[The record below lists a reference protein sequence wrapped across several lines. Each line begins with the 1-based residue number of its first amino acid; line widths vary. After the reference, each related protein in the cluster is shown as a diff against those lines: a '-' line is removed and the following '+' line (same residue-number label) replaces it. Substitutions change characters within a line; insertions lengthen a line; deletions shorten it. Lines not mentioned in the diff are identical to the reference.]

1 MTNSKIVNVSRRN
14 FLKAGVLA
22 GAGLTLGVYFPSL
35 LATESGKTLLGL
47 HQPGSKAI
55 DPQTFAPNAFVRIDP
70 DNTVTVVAKH
80 LEMGQGTYTGLS
92 TLIAEELDAAWDQVQ
107 VVAAPANAQLYNNL
121 LWGPMQGTGGSTAM
135 ANSFMQMRKAGAAA
149 REMLVAAAAEQWS
162 VPAAEIDV
170 RDGVVRHKASGKQAP
185 FGDLAE
191 LAANQPVPEEPI
203 LKEPSEFRLIGT
215 RVPRKDSLDKTN
227 GTARFTQDVHL
238 EGMLTACVA
247 RPPRF
252 GATVKSVD
260 ASKAKAIKGVVDVV
274 AFPTGVAVLADNT
287 WTAWQG
293 RDALQVQWD
302 ESDAFKMS
310 SDAMM
315 AEYRKLADKPGA
327 SARKD
332 GDAAAAME
340 KAAKKVQ
347 ATYEFPYLA
356 HAAMEPLNCVVQVTD
371 QGCEIWNGEQF
382 QTADQNAVAKVLG
395 IQPEQVKINMLY
407 AGGSFGRR
415 ANPHS
420 DYVVEAATIAKAS
433 KRNVPIKMVWS
444 REDDMRGGYYRPMF
458 LHRIEAGLDAQGNIT
473 AWQQR
478 IVGQSIMSGT
488 IMEGRIKDGIDPVS
502 VEGAANLPYA
512 VPNISVQLHSP
523 KMGVP
528 VQWWRS
534 VGSTHSAY
542 AVETFMDELA
552 EAAQQD
558 PVAFRRKLLEDN
570 PRWRGVLDLAAEKA
584 GWGGRLEKGRGRG
597 VAVHESFNSYVA
609 QVAEVTVGENGDF
622 SVDRVVVA
630 VDCGIAVNPDIVKA
644 QMEGGVGFGLAA
656 ALTGA
661 ITLKDGRVQQS
672 NFDDYPVLRIAEM
685 PNIEVHIV
693 QSGEAPTGV
702 GEPAVPVIAPAVANA
717 LYAATGKRHYALPL
731 RGPSS

>member
-1 MTNSKIVNVSRRN
+1 MPTSKIVNVSRRN
-14 FLKAGVLA
+14 FLKAGIAA
-22 GAGLTLGVYFPSL
+22 GAGLTLGVYFPSVL
-35 LATESGKTLLGL
+35 GKEADKPLPGL
-47 HQPGSKAI
+47 HSAGSKAI
-55 DPQTFAPNAFVRIDP
+55 GANSFAPNAFVRIDP

-107 VVAAPANAQLYNNL
+107 VVAAPANAALYNNL
-121 LWGPMQGTGGSTAM
+121 SWGPMQGTGGSTAM
-135 ANSFMQMRKAGAAA
+135 ANSYEQMRKAGAAA
-149 REMLVAAAAEQWS
+149 RQMLVAAAAEQWS
-162 VPAAEIDV
+162 VPAGQIDV
-170 RDGVVRHKASGKQAP
+170 RDGVIRHQGSGRHATMGE
-185 FGDLAE
+185 FAE
-191 LAANQPVPEEPI
+191 AAAKQPVPADPK
-203 LKEPSEFRLIGT
+203 LKDPSAFRLIGT
-215 RVPRKDSLDKTN
+215 HVPRKDSPNKTD
-227 GTARFTQDVHL
+227 GTARYTQDVHL
-238 EGMLTACVA
+238 DGMLTACVA

-252 GATVKSVD
+252 GATVKAVD

-274 AFPTGVAVLADNT
+274 QFPTGVAVLANNT

-302 ESDAFKMS
+302 EADAFKMS

-327 SARKD
+327 SARTD
-332 GDAAAAME
+332 GDPQSALNS
-340 KAAKKVQ
+340 AAKKLH

-395 IQPEQVKINMLY
+395 IEPEQVKINMLY

-433 KRNVPIKMVWS
+433 KRNVPIKMVWT
-444 REDDMRGGYYRPMF
+444 REDDMRSGYYRPMF
-458 LHRIEAGLDAQGNIT
+458 LHRIEAALDDEGNVT

-478 IVGQSIMSGT
+478 IVGQSIMRGT
-488 IMEGRIKDGIDPVS
+488 VMESRIKDGIDPVS
-502 VEGAANLPYA
+502 VEGAANMPYA
-512 VPNISVQLHSP
+512 IPNISVQLHSP
-523 KMGVP
+523 QMGVP

-534 VGSTHSAY
+534 VGSTHTAY
-542 AVETFMDELA
+542 AVECFIDELA
-552 EAAQQD
+552 AAAQQD
-558 PVAFRRKLLEDN
+558 PVAFRRTLLKDN
-570 PRWRGVLDLAAEKA
+570 PRWLGVLDTVAEKA
-584 GWGGRLEKGRGRG
+584 GWGDALAKGRGRG
-597 VAVHESFNSYVA
+597 VAVHKSFNTYVA
-609 QVAEVTVGENGDF
+609 QVAEVTMKDNGGF

-630 VDCGIAVNPDIVKA
+630 VDCGVAVNPDVIKA

-661 ITLKDGRVQQS
+661 ITLKDGHVQQG
-672 NFDDYPVLRIAEM
+672 NFDDYKILRIAQM
-685 PNIEVHIV
+685 PKIEVHIV
-693 QSGEAPTGV
+693 KSAQAPTGV

-717 LYAATGKRHYALPL
+717 LYAATGKRHYVLPL
-731 RGPSS
+731 EQNA